1 MEKKSKLNKV
11 MLIVFILAL
20 LVGLGT
26 LFVILNKGKIFGKRL
41 VKISA
46 EVVEKEIVHS
56 MEMTCDKK
64 YLAIGTEDVANLL
77 VTIDGVDMQEGF
89 EYEISDE
96 TLVTIE
102 NNVVI
107 PSTKEGTVII
117 KAKSLDYDLEE
128 EITIEI
134 IKPITK
140 LYVQSEYSSIDINE
154 QMQLEYTF
162 KPSTATP
169 VVEYSIS
176 DESIAT
182 IDESGI
188 VTGVSAGTVT
198 LTATDTITGIG
209 ASCKLKITSNVLQ

>member
-11 MLIVFILAL
+11 MLIFFILAL
-20 LVGLGT
+20 IVGLGT
-26 LFVILNKGKIFGKRL
+26 LFIILNKGKIFGKRL

-64 YLAIGTEDVANLL
+64 YLATGSEDVANLL

-128 EITIEI
+128 EVTIEI